1 MPALKNPRHEA
12 FAQAYVRGEHAGN
25 AAACYLF
32 VYKRDDRKAAA
43 RLRHGGDISRRI
55 DDISADLAHID
66 AQATDDAVK
75 RLGLSKEWVL
85 ETLLKN
91 ANKGMKRD
99 DGSTV
104 NKAAELIGKHL
115 GMFIASDAP
124 NVNVNVGVQFVDH
137 PPAETRQ
144 EWEARRRLELAPK
157 ANGRLEL
164 APKANGRLELAP
176 KANGKG
182 HS

>member
-1 MPALKNPRHEA
+1 
-12 FAQAYVRGEHAGN
+12 
-25 AAACYLF
+25 
-32 VYKRDDRKAAA
+32 
-43 RLRHGGDISRRI
+43 
-55 DDISADLAHID
+55 
-66 AQATDDAVK
+66 
-75 RLGLSKEWVL
+75 
-85 ETLLKN
+85 
-91 ANKGMKRD
+91 
-99 DGSTV
+99 
-104 NKAAELIGKHL
+104 
-115 GMFIASDAP
+115 MFIASDAP

>member
-25 AAACYLF
+25 ATASYRAVYGKDNRGAATRMQQKSSM
-32 VYKRDDRKAAA
+32 VQRVAEIRDEM
-43 RLRHGGDISRRI
+43 L
-55 DDISADLAHID
+55 HIEE
-66 AQATDDAVK
+66 QATDDAAK
-75 RLGLSKEWVL
+75 KLGITKEWVL
-85 ETLLKN
+85 EKLVDMVELP
-91 ANKGMKRD
+91 GKRKYEA
-99 DGSTV
+99 SV
-104 NKAAELIGKHL
+104 AQRALELIGKHFS
-115 GMFIASDAP
+115 MFIASDAP

-157 ANGRLEL
+157 ANGH
-164 APKANGRLELAP
+164 ANG
-176 KANGKG
+176 NGKG

>member
-25 AAACYLF
+25 ATAAHKA
-32 VYKRDDRKAAA
+32 VYGVQAANGVAGWKMLKLVNVSA
-43 RLRHGGDISRRI
+43 RIAQIQDEI
-55 DDISADLAHID
+55 AHID

-164 APKANGRLELAP
+164 APKANG
-176 KANGKG
+176 KG